1 MKRNVSEEDDDEIEK
16 TRKELEEMKQKVKNY
31 ENKLQRLQTKKEE
44 EKNIQRE
51 NFIKNAFRGSEE
63 EEKEEKEEKNIQREN
78 FIRNAFRGSLEEEEE
93 KEEEKNKL
101 LTKEERQFFEK
112 KGPIDSGI
120 IIYGGKGN
128 DTYYLYDVD
137 TEEYESHEMPE
148 ISRYHHATVSLP
160 NGCVLF
166 IGGCQDEDPYDYC
179 NNILKYDPND
189 NSFKVVY
196 EDKDFKLGYSMAAV
210 LLNNG
215 KVFICGGKIEEDAL
229 DSCFF
234 FDVENNTLTDATFA
248 LVNKVSEHSVSL
260 LKNGHV
266 LLAGGVIEREER
278 EEEEEE
284 QSDMIEDT
292 LIYDISNGVN
302 NSGPSLLTTRRAH
315 TATTL
320 PDGEIF
326 IFGGENL
333 NDNNVDSSSEYVN
346 LDKDKYDLFHNGPS
360 SIDFSGKSYH
370 FSVLL
375 PDGRVFIGGED
386 NFNTDLVTLIYTQ
399 KPKRSLEQGKT
410 LQFEVAR
417 YCSGSFFRKNQK
429 NNNNN

>member
-78 FIRNAFRGSLEEEEE
+78 FIRNAFRGSLEEEE

-137 TEEYESHEMPE
+137 TGDYESYEMTE
-148 ISRYHHATVSLP
+148 RSRYKHAAVSLP
-160 NGCVLF
+160 DGCVLF
-166 IGGCQDEDPYDYC
+166 IGGCHEEDPDDYC

-210 LLNNG
+210 LLKNG
-215 KVFICGGKIEEDAL
+215 KVFICGGKIEQGAS
-229 DSCFF
+229 DSCFL
-234 FDVENNTLTDATFA
+234 FDVENNTLTAA
-248 LVNKVSEHSVSL
+248 PLLLQNQVYEHSVSL
-260 LKNGHV
+260 LENGNV
-266 LLAGGVIEREER
+266 FVVGGFVET
-278 EEEEEE
+278 EEEGEEGV
-284 QSDMIEDT
+284 DLFEDT
-292 LIYDISNGVN
+292 LIYDIETGEN
-302 NSGPSLLTTRRAH
+302 NSGPSMLSLRRAH

-326 IFGGENL
+326 IFGGENSDD
-333 NDNNVDSSSEYVN
+333 DNANSTSDYVN
-346 LDKDKYDLFHNGPS
+346 LDKKENDRFHKGPTS
-360 SIDFSGKSYH
+360 DVSGKSYH

-386 NFNTDLVTLIYTQ
+386 NINTDLVTLIYTQ
-399 KPKRSLEQGKT
+399 KPKRRLEQGKT
-410 LQFEVAR
+410 LQFDVAS